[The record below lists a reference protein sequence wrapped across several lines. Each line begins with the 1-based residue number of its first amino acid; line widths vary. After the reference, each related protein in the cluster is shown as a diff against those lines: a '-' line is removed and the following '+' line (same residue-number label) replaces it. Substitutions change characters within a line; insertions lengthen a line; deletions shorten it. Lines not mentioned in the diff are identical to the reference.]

1 MTLSS
6 SQNLRQRAR
15 QHGAVVAVALFLAA
29 SCGGES
35 TDPPKSQ
42 SSDARSTTPNISV
55 ATRQP
60 TSVLVG
66 GIARIDSVLTANKGR
81 WILVNVWATW
91 CRPCVVETPELVALH
106 QSLQGKPFALVG
118 VSADYMTS
126 PTEAEALRKVRA
138 FGAQHQI
145 PYPTVIFSGSTDDLT
160 ARFALSG
167 TIPATILYTPQGQ
180 EVERWVGRLAQEDFS
195 RIKALVF

>member
-15 QHGAVVAVALFLAA
+15 QHGAVVAVALFLAV
-29 SCGGES
+29 SCGSES

-42 SSDARSTTPNISV
+42 SSNVSATSNRSA
-55 ATRQP
+55 ATQQP
-60 TSVLVG
+60 ASVLVG

-91 CRPCVVETPELVALH
+91 CRPCVAETPELVALY

-126 PTEAEALRKVRA
+126 STGAEALRKVRA
-138 FGAQHQI
+138 FGSQHQI

-160 ARFALSG
+160 ARFVLSG
-167 TIPATILYTPQGQ
+167 TIPATILYNPQGQ
-180 EVERWVGRLAQEDFS
+180 EVDRWVGRLEQEDFS
-195 RIKALVF
+195 RIKSLVS